1 MDKFLVHICCGVDAV
16 WALRKIKEEYP
27 NSEIKGFFY
36 DPNIHPEEEYEL
48 RWIETKRVC
57 DDLGIECIKGE
68 YQLEKWMEK
77 VKGYE
82 NEPERGERCSICHD
96 LRLEETAKLAKK
108 EGFEKITTV
117 LMMSPKKDFDVLREI
132 GEKIASKYGVQFISI
147 DFRKKGGVQKMNE
160 LSKEKELYHQN
171 YCGCIY
177 GLFQQRNGMEYIP
190 ELVSFGKG
198 RIPGSREELLFIK
211 RIRSFAENLGLKC
224 EEQSFDFQGWKVINS
239 KLSIKG
245 SSVPH
250 TVLIN
255 SKSIKGILRAKI
267 KEIIPFEDKKVVKL
281 NKSNTEIWILNS
293 KLKEI
298 PLNKPRHL
306 TNPVFILGN
315 ETEELINEGVK
326 VEIQLKTEFSPESSS
341 QNLIIGSKNPEDFIF
356 FHSDSMAD
364 GSFGYDENT
373 IYKEIENNINGI
385 KNGKKSVVIF
395 GAETFG
401 KLGRLVF
408 EEEIRKYKN
417 LISI

>member
-1 MDKFLVHICCGVDAV
+1 MDKILVHICCGVDAV
-16 WALRKIKEEYP
+16 WALRKIKEEFQ

-68 YQLEKWMEK
+68 YELDKWMEK

-96 LRLEETAKLAKK
+96 LRLEKTAKLAK
-108 EGFEKITTV
+108 ENQFNKITTV
-117 LMMSPKKDFDVLREI
+117 LMMSPKKDFDVLKNI
-132 GEKIASKYGVQFISI
+132 GETIASKYGLEFLSI

-177 GLFQQRNGMEYIP
+177 GLFQQRKGLEYIP

-198 RIPGSREELLFIK
+198 RIAGSREELLFVK
-211 RIRSFAENLGLKC
+211 RIRSFAENLGIMC
-224 EEQSFDFQGWKVINS
+224 EEQNFDFQGWKLISS

-245 SSVPH
+245 NPILH

-255 SKSIKGILRAKI
+255 SKSIRGILRAKV
-267 KEIIPFEDKKVVKL
+267 KELLTFEDKIVVKL
-281 NKSNTEIWILNS
+281 NKSNAEIWILNS
-293 KLKEI
+293 EIKEI
-298 PLNKPRHL
+298 PLSEPRYF
-306 TNPVFILGN
+306 TNPVFVVGKEN
-315 ETEELINEGVK
+315 KELIKENIKIEM
-326 VEIQLKTEFSPESSS
+326 QLKTEFNPDSQS
-341 QNLIIGSKNPEDFIF
+341 QNLIIGSKFADEFIF
-356 FHSDSMAD
+356 FHSDSLPD
-364 GSFGYDENT
+364 GSFEIDENEV
-373 IYKEIENNINGI
+373 YKKIEENLKDLKI
-385 KNGKKSVVIF
+385 GKKAVIIF

-401 KLGRLVF
+401 KLGRKIF
-408 EEEIRKYKN
+408 ESENSFVGR
-417 LISI
+417 